1 MRGRD
6 FFAFSAEQFCT
17 DKLLLEKL
25 TNHSSDL
32 VIMGEPPADMSL
44 ITQPFMEN
52 PLIAIAHPDHPLLKN
67 LSIIKSLKRC
77 AIGESSVL
85 LLCTVCQ

>member
-1 MRGRD
+1 M
-6 FFAFSAEQFCT
+6 S
-17 DKLLLEKL
+17 EKL

-52 PLIAIAHPDHPLLKN
+52 PLIAIAHPDHPLLRNKKN
-67 LSIIKSLKRC
+67 SYIMNYY
-77 AIGESSVL
+77 
-85 LLCTVCQ
+85 Q

>member
-1 MRGRD
+1 MTFHLEVTNR
-6 FFAFSAEQFCT
+6 
-17 DKLLLEKL
+17 KLLLEKL

-52 PLIAIAHPDHPLLKN
+52 PLIAIAHPDLGN
-67 LSIIKSLKRC
+67 LSIFSCLMMLFSSSSL
-77 AIGESSVL
+77 
-85 LLCTVCQ
+85 TVCLDTKPIPSPA